1 MQLVPGGLAEGVPE
15 DKTPPPAP
23 IPREIPQ
30 KEAFRKGTKKM
41 IDW

>member
-23 IPREIPQ
+23 IHRDNRPNRVAWDFVIEN
-30 KEAFRKGTKKM
+30 
-41 IDW
+41 